1 MNSIL
6 FSYFFYKTGDLN
18 DTLAK
23 KSLTRN
29 NMEVANRSNCNVDEL
44 KPSEDQ
50 LTDLAK
56 DIVGFWKH
64 LARKLHVGNEVER
77 IQKDHNNF
85 EDIVEK
91 ANAMLLTWLEIDN
104 NATVVNLREALFS
117 LGKKKTALKHF
128 PM

>member
-1 MNSIL
+1 ME
-6 FSYFFYKTGDLN
+6 GD
-18 DTLAK
+18 
-23 KSLTRN
+23 
-29 NMEVANRSNCNVDEL
+29 NRSNCNVDEL

-50 LTDLAK
+50 LTDLSK

-104 NATVVNLREALFS
+104 NATVVNLREALSS

-128 PM
+128 PL